1 MWSLSCIDA
10 RGDAGRDRWWPC
22 CAPRS
27 EDAGGSDVTVS
38 SRAIGSSRGIRR
50 VLVVYSSCTRRVLVV
65 YSSCTRRVLAHWAL
79 SCACTVAAPLPDRA
93 GRPVSLVAIWPFA
106 PGASCERGRVRE
118 LPCRGVMLP
127 LTKTKNRPWGRIRY
141 VFTSTEKFFFLT
153 TGGRM
158 RYLKIM
164 IYLL

>member
-27 EDAGGSDVTVS
+27 ENAGGSDVTVS

-50 VLVVYSSCTRRVLVV
+50 VLVVYSSCTRRVL
-65 YSSCTRRVLAHWAL
+65 AHWAL
-79 SCACTVAAPLPDRA
+79 SGACTVAAPLPDRA

-127 LTKTKNRPWGRIRY
+127 LTKTKGRGTSHIRY
-141 VFTSTEKFFFLT
+141 ATFVPETREVFDE
-153 TGGRM
+153 
-158 RYLKIM
+158 
-164 IYLL
+164 